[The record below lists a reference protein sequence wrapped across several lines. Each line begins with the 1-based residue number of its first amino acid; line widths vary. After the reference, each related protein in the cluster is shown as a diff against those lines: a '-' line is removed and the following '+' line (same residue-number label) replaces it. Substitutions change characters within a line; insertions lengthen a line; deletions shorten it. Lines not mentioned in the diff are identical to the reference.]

1 MCEKRANPTAFYAL
15 RLNGPLGK
23 NKHSNKEQAGYDH
36 LALTYLT
43 VARFT
48 DLYWCQLLFGVTK
61 VLKFLKLQQQK
72 TFLPEQVFTS
82 ILFAKMPIRLCS

>member
-1 MCEKRANPTAFYAL
+1 ML

-72 TFLPEQVFTS
+72 TKFPLIILVGRKVSLEMFLS
-82 ILFAKMPIRLCS
+82 YLFFIS